1 MTEPEPMTWT
11 VHLAA
16 QRPGRAA
23 VAILLIVLA
32 LFGVN
37 ALAPAQW
44 GEGGRVLMLLL
55 TALLLFASVA
65 EFLLP
70 VTYTLDAGGAQARLP
85 GSTRLL
91 PWARVRRVYLRPDG
105 IKLSPLV
112 ASGWM
117 EQYRGVF
124 LRTYDREAVLCAVR
138 AWLADAGVTPEFV
151 EDV

>member
-11 VHLAA
+11 IHLAA

-23 VAILLIVLA
+23 VAVLLIVLA
-32 LFGVN
+32 LFAVSV
-37 ALAPAQW
+37 LAPAQW

-55 TALLLFASVA
+55 TALLLFAAIA

-70 VTYTLDAGGAQARLP
+70 VTYTLNAAGAQARLP
-85 GSTRLL
+85 GSTRVLS
-91 PWARVRRVYLRPDG
+91 WTRVRRVYLRPDG

-124 LRTYDREAVLCAVR
+124 LRTYDREAVLSTVR
-138 AWLADAGVTPEFV
+138 AWLADAGVTPEFIE
-151 EDV
+151 ED